1 MKNTWRAKPSDHT
14 DPINGST
21 TARGLRRKTIL
32 LYEQVVAQIR
42 VDVSENHSKRP
53 CGHAVFMFMDQLCH
67 ATRMRTKEGPGG
79 LSGSK
84 DACVVFFFFCRE
96 KERVTLRCC
105 VLSILVHVS
114 GVLMAFVG
122 LAFGFCYCSHLVI
135 MCLKTAVSVKFKV
148 QFFATPRGCCWF
160 AQDL

>member
-84 DACVVFFFFCRE
+84 DACVVFFFSAGR
-96 KERVTLRCC
+96 KK
-105 VLSILVHVS
+105 
-114 GVLMAFVG
+114 G
-122 LAFGFCYCSHLVI
+122 L
-135 MCLKTAVSVKFKV
+135 
-148 QFFATPRGCCWF
+148 P
-160 AQDL
+160 